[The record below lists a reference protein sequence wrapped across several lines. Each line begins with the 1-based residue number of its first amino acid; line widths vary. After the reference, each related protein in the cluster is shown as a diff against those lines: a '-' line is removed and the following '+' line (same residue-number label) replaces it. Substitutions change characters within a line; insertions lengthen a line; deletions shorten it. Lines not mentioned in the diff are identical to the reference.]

1 MTYDQPVRLPP
12 ELPEPE
18 AFAPVGR
25 LARHLLRVPTCFVT
39 ILDFAGSPVTF
50 MLDSEDRVGE
60 STGLSRA
67 IADLTMTIKDMV
79 AISGTHADPR
89 LAEPTDTN
97 EGCAC
102 LAQPLFDSHDHI
114 TGAFGVIVPGARL
127 WTDQDRTNLID
138 LATFAIAEIERR
150 EVVRT
155 RATADHSTERLYQLA
170 KALTAASGI
179 DEILQ
184 RTSVIAGEIVGA
196 SFANL
201 ATVDAEEGELQ
212 LYHATSIGHDLRDR
226 WSRIRLDASTPL
238 GRSVMTG
245 MPVHVGSPHEIACA
259 FPLGADDAARAGLQ
273 ALAAYPTRRGR
284 GAIGFA
290 WSHPVDFSGPLLT
303 KLATVTE
310 LVGLGLER
318 AATSDRDRDV
328 ADRLQR
334 SLLPREFVPIPG
346 VRTETLY
353 EAGAADLQVG
363 GDWYDIVAAG
373 PDRYVIGIGDVVG
386 RGLRAAVTMGE
397 LRHAFTAFVSQND
410 SLDVIVQGLDQFSRN
425 IDGAWLSTMIVAS
438 YEPSTS
444 RLDLISAGHMPPMI
458 HRRGNSVVQL
468 PDGGPPLGL
477 DNNLERS
484 TMQTSLAIGDSLWL
498 YTDGLIERR
507 GESIDVGLARL
518 QEAIRQTTDSGA
530 GSALHQVYDALGRPT
545 FDDVAIVV
553 LSR

>member
-1 MTYDQPVRLPP
+1 MTYDQSVRLPP

-25 LARHLLRVPTCFVT
+25 LAHHLLNVPTCFVT
-39 ILDFAGSPVTF
+39 MLDLAGAPVTF
-50 MLDSEDRVGE
+50 LLDTQDRVVE
-60 STGLSRA
+60 PNTLSRA
-67 IADLTMTIKDMV
+67 VADLAMTIKTMV
-79 AISGTHADPR
+79 VISDTHADPR
-89 LAEPTDTN
+89 LLGLTSTE

-102 LAQPLFDSHDHI
+102 LAQPLFDFHGHI
-114 TGAFGVIVPGARL
+114 AGAFGVIDLGARL
-127 WTDQDRTNLID
+127 WTDQDRTNLSD

-150 EVVRT
+150 EAVRT
-155 RATADHSTERLYQLA
+155 RATMDHSTERLYQLA

-179 DEILQ
+179 DEILH

-201 ATVDAEEGELQ
+201 AIVDAEQGELQ
-212 LYHATSIGHDLRDR
+212 LYNGMSIGHDLSEQ
-226 WSRIRLDASTPL
+226 WSRIRLDTSTPL
-238 GRSVMTG
+238 GQSVMTG
-245 MPVHVGSPHEIACA
+245 MPVHIGSPGEMAIA

-290 WSHPVDFSGPLLT
+290 WSHPIDFSGPLLT

-318 AATSDRDRDV
+318 ATTSDRDRDV

-334 SLLPREFVPIPG
+334 SLLPRELVPIPG

-353 EAGAADLQVG
+353 EAGTADLQVG

-397 LRHAFTAFVSQND
+397 LRHAFTAFVSDND
-410 SLDVIVQGLDQFSRN
+410 SLDVIVQKLDQFSRN

-458 HRRGNSVVQL
+458 HRRGRSVVQL
-468 PDGGPPLGL
+468 PDGGPPIGL

-518 QEAIRQTTDSGA
+518 QEAINLNSGSEN